1 MAGASQTRINAINKL
16 TVIEND
22 KDLKPIYETVIREM
36 MVAYCV
42 QE

>member
-16 TVIEND
+16 TIIEND
-22 KDLKPIYETVIREM
+22 KDLRPIYEIVIKEM

-42 QE
+42 KE